1 MAELPVL
8 VYPHPTLKKNSKRL
22 RKVTE
27 DTKQLLL
34 DMAETMSSAYGLG
47 LAAPQVG
54 VPQRLITVSTGE
66 KPYLLVNPR
75 IVKREGEELADEG
88 CLSFPGMVATI
99 KRSLWVK
106 VKGLNEEGKRVE
118 VEVEGLLARV
128 FQHEVDH
135 LNGILIIDLA
145 EPGTFRPLEKEEGEE
160 IKAC

>member
-1 MAELPVL
+1 MAKLPIL

-34 DMAETMSSAYGLG
+34 DMAETMSSASGIG
-47 LAAPQVG
+47 LAAPQIG
-54 VPQRLITVSTGE
+54 VSQRLITVNTGE
-66 KPYLLVNPR
+66 KLYLLVNPR
-75 IVKREGEELADEG
+75 IVKREDEELADEG

-99 KRSLWVK
+99 KRSLLVK
-106 VKGLNEEGKRVE
+106 VKGLDEEGKRVE
-118 VEVEGLLARV
+118 VEAEGLLARV
-128 FQHEVDH
+128 FQHEIDH
-135 LNGILIIDLA
+135 LNGVLIIDLA